1 MASVALLSHPDCRK
15 HEMGTH
21 HPECPERL
29 DAIFDYLLATGL
41 LDYVQQHEAPL
52 ATDAQILLA
61 HTQDHLDSVMARAP
75 QTGYAAI
82 DGDTTMNAHTL
93 IAARRAAGAAVHA
106 VDRVMQGDVM
116 RAFCAVRPPG
126 HHAQSNRA
134 MGFCI
139 FNNAAI
145 AVRHAVR
152 TWGAQRVALID
163 FDVHHGNGSEEIL
176 ADDPNVLMLST
187 FQRNLYPYS
196 GTEPLGGNMVNV
208 PLAAYSR
215 GDAMRS
221 AVENHWLPAIANF
234 QPELIVISAGFD
246 AHRDDELAML
256 GWTEADYRW
265 VTDRIVEMAN
275 QHSGGRIVSTL
286 EGGYALDALA
296 RSVAEHVKGLLQI

>member
-15 HEMGTH
+15 HEMGSH

-41 LDYVQQHEAPL
+41 LDFVQQHDAPL
-52 ATDAQILLA
+52 ASDEHILLA
-61 HTQDHLDSVMARAP
+61 HTQAHLAAMVSRTPSA
-75 QTGYAAI
+75 GYAAF
-82 DGDTTMNAHTL
+82 TL
-93 IAARRAAGAAVHA
+93 TAARRAAGAAVQA
-106 VDRVMQGDVM
+106 VDLVMRGVAK

-126 HHAQSNRA
+126 HHAESNRA

-139 FNNAAI
+139 FNSAAI
-145 AVRHAVR
+145 AVRYAIHA
-152 TWGAQRVALID
+152 WGLQRVALID

-176 ADDPNVLMLST
+176 ADDPHVLMLST

-196 GTEPLGGNMVNV
+196 GTEPLGSNMVNV
-208 PLAAYSR
+208 GLPAYSR
-215 GDAMRS
+215 GDAMRA
-221 AVENHWLPAIANF
+221 AVESHWKPAIASF
-234 QPELIVISAGFD
+234 KPELIVISAGFD

-265 VTDRIVEMAN
+265 VTDQIVEMAN
-275 QHSGGRIVSTL
+275 THSQGKIVATL

-296 RSVAEHVKGLLQI
+296 RSVAEHVKGLLEI